1 MHVIC
6 STYFLWNGVVLGFF
20 SRRMHMENT
29 FCILGK
35 ELTFSDEKVNYV
47 KLKREYD
54 RKISGAR
61 EMLQEKLPE
70 ATEGDIGALIGNA
83 LITTYKSNKADGTLG
98 KLKEYGAIFNEMKN
112 EILDYGLFK
121 HFIEVRNNYITE
133 YLKVITTEAESI
145 LSELQKQGVDT
156 ENYDT
161 ETMVKIALS
170 MSCTGEYLEEAAQ
183 KISNSKGVMFNVS
196 DAVLPIVQTMENF
209 AVQERDNLIHSEED
223 AIIYNCLVGPLNKC
237 FFTYA
242 YSSMF
247 SSLVQVDEDGDI
259 KNVSSLSNAAEKIS
273 NRVFSNIH
281 VQNALKRGAGID
293 VFQMFQQ
300 KMSLFQEN
308 NLCTYE
314 SISDEDAERA
324 EQLYQE
330 AKAEDCE
337 PDTRME
343 NLTEALALD
352 PYPSDFYTAILD
364 FFNDENGE
372 LQKLAKIMDIDVTS
386 HIESILMKIYK
397 DGDIG
402 TLESTLELKEQI
414 FAKEK
419 SFHYSD
425 SKAAKSILFRQH
437 FLELGRIADEMS
449 LEEITE
455 NWKSIQNGNNTF
467 ATGEQSDVDDENC
480 ILILR
485 RRFLRLHAAEY
496 HDVIRN
502 LHLKDDATDGDKN
515 YAFYEEGEDYIDFE
529 EECKKI
535 NGGKLERDADFT
547 VQNYAEDKLASGEV
561 ILGYFHY
568 TRVLDIV
575 GDGKTLFITNKRI
588 YTTKEKFTEFN
599 AISQCEPVKKLMLT
613 YIVFHKTDG
622 TVIQLPVS
630 KELMIPAADMINRL
644 IAALKGTEYVADSV
658 TVSNSQ
664 NIEAAKTMIFDTA
677 NSMKKGLGALF
688 GKKPKK

>member
-1 MHVIC
+1 
-6 STYFLWNGVVLGFF
+6 
-20 SRRMHMENT
+20 MENT

-35 ELTFSDEKVNYV
+35 ELTFSDEKINFV

-98 KLKEYGAIFNEMKN
+98 KLKEYGAIFNEVKN
-112 EILDYGLFK
+112 EFLDYGLFK

-145 LSELQKQGVDT
+145 LSELQEQGVDT

-196 DAVLPIVQTMENF
+196 DAVLPFVQTMENF

-223 AIIYNCLVGPLNKC
+223 AIVYNCLVGPLNKC

-281 VQNALKRGAGID
+281 VQNALKRGAEID

-402 TLESTLELKEQI
+402 TLESTLELKERI

-480 ILILR
+480 ILILK

-496 HDVIRN
+496 HDIIRN

-688 GKKPKK
+688 GKKSKK

>member
-1 MHVIC
+1 
-6 STYFLWNGVVLGFF
+6 
-20 SRRMHMENT
+20 MENT

-98 KLKEYGAIFNEMKN
+98 KLKEYGAIFNEVKN

-121 HFIEVRNNYITE
+121 HFINVRNNYITE

-145 LSELQKQGVDT
+145 LSELQEQGVDT

-196 DAVLPIVQTMENF
+196 DAVLPFVQTMENF

-324 EQLYQE
+324 EQLYQK

-364 FFNDENGE
+364 FFSDENGE

-467 ATGEQSDVDDENC
+467 ATGERSDVDDENC
-480 ILILR
+480 ILILK

>member
-1 MHVIC
+1 
-6 STYFLWNGVVLGFF
+6 
-20 SRRMHMENT
+20 MENT

-35 ELTFSDEKVNYV
+35 ELTFSDEKINFV

-98 KLKEYGAIFNEMKN
+98 KLKEYGAIFNEVKN
-112 EILDYGLFK
+112 EFLDYGLFK
-121 HFIEVRNNYITE
+121 HFIDIRNNYITE

-196 DAVLPIVQTMENF
+196 DAVLPFVQTMENF

-364 FFNDENGE
+364 FFSDENGE

-599 AISQCEPVKKLMLT
+599 TISQCEPVKKLMLT

-688 GKKPKK
+688 GKKSKK

>member
-1 MHVIC
+1 M
-6 STYFLWNGVVLGFF
+6 
-20 SRRMHMENT
+20 
-29 FCILGK
+29 GK

-98 KLKEYGAIFNEMKN
+98 KLKEYGAIFNEVKN
-112 EILDYGLFK
+112 EFLDYGLFK

-145 LSELQKQGVDT
+145 LSELQEQGVDT

-183 KISNSKGVMFNVS
+183 QISNSKGVMFNVS
-196 DAVLPIVQTMENF
+196 NAVLPFVQTMENF

-223 AIIYNCLVGPLNKC
+223 AIIYNCLIGPLNKC

-314 SISDEDAERA
+314 SISDEDAKRA
-324 EQLYQE
+324 EQLYQK

-364 FFNDENGE
+364 FFSDENGE

-386 HIESILMKIYK
+386 HIESILMKIYI

>member
-1 MHVIC
+1 M
-6 STYFLWNGVVLGFF
+6 
-20 SRRMHMENT
+20 
-29 FCILGK
+29 GK

-98 KLKEYGAIFNEMKN
+98 KLKEYGAIFNEVKN
-112 EILDYGLFK
+112 EFLDYGLFK

-145 LSELQKQGVDT
+145 LSELQEQGVDT

-183 KISNSKGVMFNVS
+183 QISNSKGVMFNVS
-196 DAVLPIVQTMENF
+196 NAVLPFVQTMENF

-223 AIIYNCLVGPLNKC
+223 AIIYNCLIGPLNKC

-314 SISDEDAERA
+314 SISDEDAKRA
-324 EQLYQE
+324 EQLYQK

-364 FFNDENGE
+364 FFSDENGE

-425 SKAAKSILFRQH
+425 SKTAKSILFRQH

-467 ATGEQSDVDDENC
+467 ATGEQSDVDDKNC

>member
-1 MHVIC
+1 
-6 STYFLWNGVVLGFF
+6 
-20 SRRMHMENT
+20 MENT

-98 KLKEYGAIFNEMKN
+98 KLKEYGAIFNEVKN
-112 EILDYGLFK
+112 EFLDYGLFK

-145 LSELQKQGVDT
+145 LSELQEQGVDT

-183 KISNSKGVMFNVS
+183 QISNSKGVMFNVS
-196 DAVLPIVQTMENF
+196 NAVLPFVQTMENF

-223 AIIYNCLVGPLNKC
+223 AIIYNCLIGPLNKC

-247 SSLVQVDEDGDI
+247 SSLVQVHEDGDI

-314 SISDEDAERA
+314 SISDEDAKRA
-324 EQLYQE
+324 EQLYQK

-364 FFNDENGE
+364 FFSDENGE

>member
-1 MHVIC
+1 
-6 STYFLWNGVVLGFF
+6 
-20 SRRMHMENT
+20 MENT

-83 LITTYKSNKADGTLG
+83 LITTYKSNKADGTLS
-98 KLKEYGAIFNEMKN
+98 KLKEYGAIFNEVKN
-112 EILDYGLFK
+112 EFLDYGLFK
-121 HFIEVRNNYITE
+121 HFIEIRNNYITE

-196 DAVLPIVQTMENF
+196 DAVLPFVQTMENF

-467 ATGEQSDVDDENC
+467 ATGERSDVDDENC
-480 ILILR
+480 ILILK

-688 GKKPKK
+688 GKKSKK

>member
-1 MHVIC
+1 
-6 STYFLWNGVVLGFF
+6 
-20 SRRMHMENT
+20 MENT

-35 ELTFSDEKVNYV
+35 ELTFSDERVNYV

-70 ATEGDIGALIGNA
+70 ATEGDMGALIGNA

-98 KLKEYGAIFNEMKN
+98 KLKEYGALFNEVKN
-112 EILDYGLFK
+112 EILDYGFFT
-121 HFIEVRNNYITE
+121 HFIKVRNNYITE

-145 LSELQKQGVDT
+145 LSELQEQGVDT

-196 DAVLPIVQTMENF
+196 NAVLPFVQTMENF

-273 NRVFSNIH
+273 NRVFSNAN
-281 VQNALKRGAGID
+281 VQRALKKGVGED
-293 VFQMFQQ
+293 VFHMFSQ
-300 KMSLFQEN
+300 KMELFQEAG
-308 NLCTYE
+308 LCTYE
-314 SISDEDAERA
+314 PIPAEDTKKAMK
-324 EQLYQE
+324 LYTE
-330 AKAEDCE
+330 ASAEDCE

-467 ATGEQSDVDDENC
+467 ATGERSDVDDENC

>member
-1 MHVIC
+1 
-6 STYFLWNGVVLGFF
+6 
-20 SRRMHMENT
+20 MENT

-35 ELTFSDEKVNYV
+35 ELTFSDEKINFV

-98 KLKEYGAIFNEMKN
+98 KLKEYGAIFNEVKN
-112 EILDYGLFK
+112 EFLDYGLFK

-145 LSELQKQGVDT
+145 LSELQEQGVDT

-196 DAVLPIVQTMENF
+196 DAVLPFVQTMENF

-223 AIIYNCLVGPLNKC
+223 AIVYNCLVGPLNKC

-480 ILILR
+480 ILILK

-688 GKKPKK
+688 GKKSNT

>member
-1 MHVIC
+1 M
-6 STYFLWNGVVLGFF
+6 
-20 SRRMHMENT
+20 
-29 FCILGK
+29 GK

-98 KLKEYGAIFNEMKN
+98 KLKEYGAIFNEVKN

-183 KISNSKGVMFNVS
+183 KISNSKGVIFNVS

-425 SKAAKSILFRQH
+425 SKAAKSIVFRQH

-467 ATGEQSDVDDENC
+467 ATGERSDVDDENC

>member
-1 MHVIC
+1 
-6 STYFLWNGVVLGFF
+6 
-20 SRRMHMENT
+20 MENT

-98 KLKEYGAIFNEMKN
+98 KLKEYGAIFNEVKN
-112 EILDYGLFK
+112 EFLDYGLFK

-145 LSELQKQGVDT
+145 LSELQEQGVDT

-183 KISNSKGVMFNVS
+183 QISNSKGVMFNVS
-196 DAVLPIVQTMENF
+196 NAVLPFVQTMENF

-223 AIIYNCLVGPLNKC
+223 AIIYNCLIGPLNKC

-314 SISDEDAERA
+314 SISDEDAKRA
-324 EQLYQE
+324 EQLYQK

-364 FFNDENGE
+364 FFSDENGE

-588 YTTKEKFTEFN
+588 YTTKEKFTEYN

>member
-1 MHVIC
+1 M
-6 STYFLWNGVVLGFF
+6 
-20 SRRMHMENT
+20 
-29 FCILGK
+29 GK

-98 KLKEYGAIFNEMKN
+98 KLKEYGAIFNEVKN
-112 EILDYGLFK
+112 EFLDYGLFK

-145 LSELQKQGVDT
+145 LSELQEQGVDT

-183 KISNSKGVMFNVS
+183 QISNSKGVMFNVS
-196 DAVLPIVQTMENF
+196 NAVLPFVQTMENF

-223 AIIYNCLVGPLNKC
+223 AIIYNCLIGPLNKC

-314 SISDEDAERA
+314 SISDEDAKRA
-324 EQLYQE
+324 EQLYQK

-364 FFNDENGE
+364 FFSDENGE

>member
-6 STYFLWNGVVLGFF
+6 STHFLWNGVVLGFF

-98 KLKEYGAIFNEMKN
+98 KLKEYGAIFNEVKN
-112 EILDYGLFK
+112 EFLDYGLFT
-121 HFIEVRNNYITE
+121 HFINVRNNYITE

-364 FFNDENGE
+364 FFSDENGE

>member
-1 MHVIC
+1 
-6 STYFLWNGVVLGFF
+6 
-20 SRRMHMENT
+20 MENT

-35 ELTFSDEKVNYV
+35 ELTFSDEKINFV

-98 KLKEYGAIFNEMKN
+98 KLKEYGAIFNEVKN
-112 EILDYGLFK
+112 EFLDYGLFK

-145 LSELQKQGVDT
+145 LSELQEQGVDT

-196 DAVLPIVQTMENF
+196 DAVLPFVQTMENF

-223 AIIYNCLVGPLNKC
+223 AIVYNCLVGPLNKC

-455 NWKSIQNGNNTF
+455 NWKSIQNGNNMF

-480 ILILR
+480 ILILK
-485 RRFLRLHAAEY
+485 RRFLKLHAAEY

-688 GKKPKK
+688 GKKSKK

>member
-1 MHVIC
+1 
-6 STYFLWNGVVLGFF
+6 
-20 SRRMHMENT
+20 MENT

-98 KLKEYGAIFNEMKN
+98 KLKEYGAIFNEVKN
-112 EILDYGLFK
+112 EFLDYGLFK
-121 HFIEVRNNYITE
+121 HFIDIRNNYITE

-145 LSELQKQGVDT
+145 LSELQEQGVDT

-196 DAVLPIVQTMENF
+196 DAVLPFVQTMENF

-425 SKAAKSILFRQH
+425 SKAAKSIVFRQH

-467 ATGEQSDVDDENC
+467 ATGERSDVDDENC
-480 ILILR
+480 ILILK

>member
-1 MHVIC
+1 
-6 STYFLWNGVVLGFF
+6 
-20 SRRMHMENT
+20 MENT

-35 ELTFSDEKVNYV
+35 ELTFSDEKINFV

-98 KLKEYGAIFNEMKN
+98 KLKEYGALFNEVKN

-145 LSELQKQGVDT
+145 LSELQEQGVDT

-196 DAVLPIVQTMENF
+196 DAVLPFVQTMENF

-364 FFNDENGE
+364 FFSDENGE

-419 SFHYSD
+419 SFHYSE

-467 ATGEQSDVDDENC
+467 ATGERSDVDDENC
-480 ILILR
+480 ILILK

>member
-1 MHVIC
+1 
-6 STYFLWNGVVLGFF
+6 
-20 SRRMHMENT
+20 MENT

-70 ATEGDIGALIGNA
+70 TTEGDIGALIGNA

-98 KLKEYGAIFNEMKN
+98 KLKEYGAIFNEVKN
-112 EILDYGLFK
+112 EFLDYGLFK
-121 HFIEVRNNYITE
+121 HFIDIRNNYITE

-145 LSELQKQGVDT
+145 LSELQEQGVDT

-196 DAVLPIVQTMENF
+196 DAVLPFVQTMENF

-314 SISDEDAERA
+314 SISDEDAEHA

-364 FFNDENGE
+364 FFSDENGE

-386 HIESILMKIYK
+386 HIEGILMKIYK
-397 DGDIG
+397 DGNIG

-688 GKKPKK
+688 GKKSKK

>member
-1 MHVIC
+1 M
-6 STYFLWNGVVLGFF
+6 
-20 SRRMHMENT
+20 
-29 FCILGK
+29 GK

-98 KLKEYGAIFNEMKN
+98 KLKEYGAIFNEVKN
-112 EILDYGLFK
+112 EFLDYGLFK

-145 LSELQKQGVDT
+145 LSELQEQGVDT

-183 KISNSKGVMFNVS
+183 QISNSKGVMFNVS
-196 DAVLPIVQTMENF
+196 NAVLPFVQTMENF

-223 AIIYNCLVGPLNKC
+223 AIIYNCLIGPLNKC

-314 SISDEDAERA
+314 SISDEDAKRA
-324 EQLYQE
+324 EQLYQK

-364 FFNDENGE
+364 FFSDENGE

-397 DGDIG
+397 DSDIG

>member
-1 MHVIC
+1 
-6 STYFLWNGVVLGFF
+6 
-20 SRRMHMENT
+20 MENT

-98 KLKEYGAIFNEMKN
+98 KLKEYGAIFNEVKN

-145 LSELQKQGVDT
+145 LSELQEQGVDT

-196 DAVLPIVQTMENF
+196 DAVLPFVQTMENF

-324 EQLYQE
+324 ERLYQE

-337 PDTRME
+337 PE
-343 NLTEALALD
+343 AKAEKLAEALELN
-352 PYPSDFYTAILD
+352 PYLEHMYTEILD
-364 FFNDENGE
+364 AFSDENGE

-455 NWKSIQNGNNTF
+455 NWKSIQNGNNMF

-480 ILILR
+480 ILILK
-485 RRFLRLHAAEY
+485 RRFLKLHAAEY

-688 GKKPKK
+688 GKKSKK

>member
-1 MHVIC
+1 M
-6 STYFLWNGVVLGFF
+6 
-20 SRRMHMENT
+20 
-29 FCILGK
+29 GK

-98 KLKEYGAIFNEMKN
+98 KLKEYGALFNEVKN

-121 HFIEVRNNYITE
+121 HFINVRNNYITE

-145 LSELQKQGVDT
+145 LSELQEQGVDT

-196 DAVLPIVQTMENF
+196 DAVLPFVQTMENF
-209 AVQERDNLIHSEED
+209 AVQEGDNLIHSEED

-281 VQNALKRGAGID
+281 VQNALKRGVGID

-343 NLTEALALD
+343 NLTEALALNS
-352 PYPSDFYTAILD
+352 YPSDFYTAILD

-397 DGDIG
+397 DGDIR

>member
-1 MHVIC
+1 
-6 STYFLWNGVVLGFF
+6 
-20 SRRMHMENT
+20 MENT

-98 KLKEYGAIFNEMKN
+98 KLKEYGAIFNEVKN
-112 EILDYGLFK
+112 EFLDYGLFK

-145 LSELQKQGVDT
+145 LSELQEQGVDT

-183 KISNSKGVMFNVS
+183 QISNSKGVMFNVS
-196 DAVLPIVQTMENF
+196 NAVLPFVQTMENF

-223 AIIYNCLVGPLNKC
+223 AIIYNCLIGPLNKC

-314 SISDEDAERA
+314 SISDEDAKRA
-324 EQLYQE
+324 EQLYQK

-364 FFNDENGE
+364 FFSDENGE

-425 SKAAKSILFRQH
+425 SKAAKSILFWQH

>member
-1 MHVIC
+1 
-6 STYFLWNGVVLGFF
+6 
-20 SRRMHMENT
+20 MENT

-83 LITTYKSNKADGTLG
+83 LITTYKSNKDDGTLG
-98 KLKEYGAIFNEMKN
+98 KLKEYGAIFNEVKN
-112 EILDYGLFK
+112 EFLDYGLFK
-121 HFIEVRNNYITE
+121 HFIDIRNSYITE

-145 LSELQKQGVDT
+145 LSELQEQGVDT

-196 DAVLPIVQTMENF
+196 DAVLPFVQTMENF

-223 AIIYNCLVGPLNKC
+223 AIVYNCLVGPLNKC

-364 FFNDENGE
+364 FFSDENGE

-485 RRFLRLHAAEY
+485 RRFLRLHVAEY

-568 TRVLDIV
+568 ARVLDIV

-644 IAALKGTEYVADSV
+644 IVALKGTEYVADSV

>member
-1 MHVIC
+1 
-6 STYFLWNGVVLGFF
+6 
-20 SRRMHMENT
+20 MENT

-35 ELTFSDEKVNYV
+35 ELTFSDERVNYV

-54 RKISGAR
+54 RKISGAK

-70 ATEGDIGALIGNA
+70 ATEGDMGALIGNA

-98 KLKEYGAIFNEMKN
+98 KLKEYGALFNEVKN
-112 EILDYGLFK
+112 EILDYGLFT
-121 HFIEVRNNYITE
+121 HFIDIRNSYIAE
-133 YLKVITTEAESI
+133 YMQVITNEAESI
-145 LSELQKQGVDT
+145 LSELQEQGVDT

-196 DAVLPIVQTMENF
+196 NAVLPFVQTMENF

-259 KNVSSLSNAAEKIS
+259 KNISSLSNAAEKIS
-273 NRVFSNIH
+273 NRVFSNAN
-281 VQNALKRGAGID
+281 VQRALKKGVGED
-293 VFQMFQQ
+293 VFHMFSQ
-300 KMSLFQEN
+300 KMELFQEAG
-308 NLCTYE
+308 LCTYE
-314 SISDEDAERA
+314 PIPAEDTKKAKK
-324 EQLYQE
+324 LYTE
-330 AKAEDCE
+330 ASAEDCE

-425 SKAAKSILFRQH
+425 SKAAQSILFRQH

-467 ATGEQSDVDDENC
+467 ATGERSDVDDENC

-535 NGGKLERDADFT
+535 NGGKLERDGDFT

-664 NIEAAKTMIFDTA
+664 NIEAAKR
-677 NSMKKGLGALF
+677 
-688 GKKPKK
+688 

>member
-1 MHVIC
+1 
-6 STYFLWNGVVLGFF
+6 
-20 SRRMHMENT
+20 MENT

-35 ELTFSDEKVNYV
+35 ELTFSDEKINFV

-98 KLKEYGAIFNEMKN
+98 KLKEYGAIFNEVKN
-112 EILDYGLFK
+112 EFLDYGLFK
-121 HFIEVRNNYITE
+121 HFIDIRNNYITE

-145 LSELQKQGVDT
+145 LSELQEQGVDT

-196 DAVLPIVQTMENF
+196 DAVLPFVQTMENF

-364 FFNDENGE
+364 FFSDENGE

-397 DGDIG
+397 DGNIG

-688 GKKPKK
+688 GKKSKK

>member
-1 MHVIC
+1 
-6 STYFLWNGVVLGFF
+6 
-20 SRRMHMENT
+20 MENT

-35 ELTFSDEKVNYV
+35 ELTFSDEKINFV

-98 KLKEYGAIFNEMKN
+98 KLKEYGAIFNEVKN
-112 EILDYGLFK
+112 EFLDYGLFK

-133 YLKVITTEAESI
+133 YLKVITTEAENI
-145 LSELQKQGVDT
+145 LSELQEQGVDT

-196 DAVLPIVQTMENF
+196 DAVLPFVQTMENF

-223 AIIYNCLVGPLNKC
+223 AIVYNCLVGPLNKC

-330 AKAEDCE
+330 VKAEDCE

-480 ILILR
+480 ILILK

-644 IAALKGTEYVADSV
+644 IAALKGTEYVANSV

-664 NIEAAKTMIFDTA
+664 NIETAKTMIFDTA

-688 GKKPKK
+688 GKKSKK

>member
-1 MHVIC
+1 
-6 STYFLWNGVVLGFF
+6 
-20 SRRMHMENT
+20 MENT

-98 KLKEYGAIFNEMKN
+98 KLKEYGAIFNEVKN
-112 EILDYGLFK
+112 EFLDYGLFK

-145 LSELQKQGVDT
+145 LSELQEQGVDT

-196 DAVLPIVQTMENF
+196 DAVLPFVQTMENF

-223 AIIYNCLVGPLNKC
+223 AIVYNCLVGPLNKC

-480 ILILR
+480 ILILK

-688 GKKPKK
+688 GKKSKK

>member
-1 MHVIC
+1 
-6 STYFLWNGVVLGFF
+6 
-20 SRRMHMENT
+20 MENT

-98 KLKEYGAIFNEMKN
+98 KLKEYGAIFNEVKN
-112 EILDYGLFK
+112 EFLDYGLFK

-145 LSELQKQGVDT
+145 LSELQEQGVDT

-183 KISNSKGVMFNVS
+183 QISNSKGVMFNVS
-196 DAVLPIVQTMENF
+196 NAVLPFVQTMENF

-223 AIIYNCLVGPLNKC
+223 AIIYNCLIGPLNKC

-314 SISDEDAERA
+314 SISDEDAKRA
-324 EQLYQE
+324 EQLYQK

-364 FFNDENGE
+364 FFSDENGE

>member
-1 MHVIC
+1 
-6 STYFLWNGVVLGFF
+6 
-20 SRRMHMENT
+20 MENT

-35 ELTFSDEKVNYV
+35 ELTFSDERVNYV

-98 KLKEYGAIFNEMKN
+98 KLKEYGALFNEVKN
-112 EILDYGLFK
+112 EILDYGFFT
-121 HFIEVRNNYITE
+121 HFIKVRNNYITE

-145 LSELQKQGVDT
+145 LSELQEQGVDT

-196 DAVLPIVQTMENF
+196 NAVLPFVQTMENF

-273 NRVFSNIH
+273 NRVFSNAN
-281 VQNALKRGAGID
+281 VQRALKKGVGED
-293 VFQMFQQ
+293 VFHMFSQ
-300 KMSLFQEN
+300 KMELFQEAG
-308 NLCTYE
+308 LCTYE
-314 SISDEDAERA
+314 PIPAEDTKKAMK
-324 EQLYQE
+324 LYTE
-330 AKAEDCE
+330 ASAEDCE

-425 SKAAKSILFRQH
+425 SKAAQSILFRQH

-467 ATGEQSDVDDENC
+467 ATGERSDVDDENC

>member
-1 MHVIC
+1 
-6 STYFLWNGVVLGFF
+6 
-20 SRRMHMENT
+20 MENT

-35 ELTFSDEKVNYV
+35 ELTFSDEKINFV

-98 KLKEYGAIFNEMKN
+98 KLKEYGAIFNEVKN
-112 EILDYGLFK
+112 EFLDYGLFK

-145 LSELQKQGVDT
+145 LSELQEQGVDT

-170 MSCTGEYLEEAAQ
+170 MSCTGEYLEEAAR

-352 PYPSDFYTAILD
+352 PYPSNFYTAILD
-364 FFNDENGE
+364 FFSDENGE

-425 SKAAKSILFRQH
+425 SKAAKSIVFRQH

-467 ATGEQSDVDDENC
+467 ATGERSDVDDENC
-480 ILILR
+480 ILILK

-644 IAALKGTEYVADSV
+644 IAALKGTEYVANSV

-664 NIEAAKTMIFDTA
+664 NIETAKTMIFDTA

-688 GKKPKK
+688 GKKSKK

>member
-1 MHVIC
+1 M
-6 STYFLWNGVVLGFF
+6 
-20 SRRMHMENT
+20 
-29 FCILGK
+29 GK
-35 ELTFSDEKVNYV
+35 ELTFSDERVNYV

-70 ATEGDIGALIGNA
+70 ATEGDMGALIGNA

-98 KLKEYGAIFNEMKN
+98 KLKEYGALFNEVKN
-112 EILDYGLFK
+112 EILDYGLFT

-145 LSELQKQGVDT
+145 LSELQEQGVDT

-196 DAVLPIVQTMENF
+196 NAVLPFVQTMENF

-273 NRVFSNIH
+273 NRVFSNAN
-281 VQNALKRGAGID
+281 VQRALKKGVGED
-293 VFQMFQQ
+293 VFHMFSQ
-300 KMSLFQEN
+300 KMELFQEAG
-308 NLCTYE
+308 LCTYE
-314 SISDEDAERA
+314 PIPAEDTKKAMK
-324 EQLYQE
+324 LYTE
-330 AKAEDCE
+330 ASAEDCE

-425 SKAAKSILFRQH
+425 SKAAQSILFRQH

>member
-1 MHVIC
+1 M
-6 STYFLWNGVVLGFF
+6 
-20 SRRMHMENT
+20 
-29 FCILGK
+29 GK

-98 KLKEYGAIFNEMKN
+98 KLKEYGAIFNEVKN
-112 EILDYGLFK
+112 EFLDYGLFK

-145 LSELQKQGVDT
+145 LSELQEQGVDT

-183 KISNSKGVMFNVS
+183 QISNSKGVMFNVS
-196 DAVLPIVQTMENF
+196 NAVLPFVQTMENF

-223 AIIYNCLVGPLNKC
+223 AIIYNCLIGPLNKC

-314 SISDEDAERA
+314 SISDEDAKRA
-324 EQLYQE
+324 EQLYQK

-364 FFNDENGE
+364 FFSDENGE

-437 FLELGRIADEMS
+437 FLEQGRIADEMS

>member
-1 MHVIC
+1 M
-6 STYFLWNGVVLGFF
+6 
-20 SRRMHMENT
+20 
-29 FCILGK
+29 
-35 ELTFSDEKVNYV
+35 
-47 KLKREYD
+47 
-54 RKISGAR
+54 
-61 EMLQEKLPE
+61 
-70 ATEGDIGALIGNA
+70 GALIGNA

-98 KLKEYGAIFNEMKN
+98 KLKEYGALFNEVKN
-112 EILDYGLFK
+112 EILDYGLFT

-425 SKAAKSILFRQH
+425 SKAAKSIVFRQH

-467 ATGEQSDVDDENC
+467 ATGERSDVDDENC

>member
-1 MHVIC
+1 M
-6 STYFLWNGVVLGFF
+6 
-20 SRRMHMENT
+20 
-29 FCILGK
+29 GK
-35 ELTFSDEKVNYV
+35 ELTFSDEKINFV

-98 KLKEYGAIFNEMKN
+98 KLKEYGAIFNEVKN
-112 EILDYGLFK
+112 EILDYGLFT
-121 HFIEVRNNYITE
+121 HFINVRNNYITE

-145 LSELQKQGVDT
+145 LSELQEQGVDT

-196 DAVLPIVQTMENF
+196 DVVLPFVQTMENF

-480 ILILR
+480 ILILK

-644 IAALKGTEYVADSV
+644 IAALKGTEYVANSV

-664 NIEAAKTMIFDTA
+664 NIETAKTMIFDTA

-688 GKKPKK
+688 GKKSKK

>member
-1 MHVIC
+1 
-6 STYFLWNGVVLGFF
+6 
-20 SRRMHMENT
+20 MENT

-98 KLKEYGAIFNEMKN
+98 KLKEYGAIFNEVKN

-121 HFIEVRNNYITE
+121 HFIDIRNSYIAE
-133 YLKVITTEAESI
+133 YMQVITNEGENILHELQEQGVEQCAMQEEHDLVHTEAD
-145 LSELQKQGVDT
+145 KAF
-156 ENYDT
+156 YD
-161 ETMVKIALS
+161 S
-170 MSCTGEYLEEAAQ
+170 
-183 KISNSKGVMFNVS
+183 
-196 DAVLPIVQTMENF
+196 
-209 AVQERDNLIHSEED
+209 LIR
-223 AIIYNCLVGPLNKC
+223 PLNKC

-242 YSSMF
+242 YSTMF
-247 SSLVQVDEDGDI
+247 SSLIKLDEDGKPKSISAFSD
-259 KNVSSLSNAAEKIS
+259 AATKIS
-273 NRVFSNIH
+273 NRVFSNAN
-281 VQNALKRGAGID
+281 VQRALKKGVGED
-293 VFQMFQQ
+293 VFHMFSQ
-300 KMSLFQEN
+300 KMELFQEAG
-308 NLCTYE
+308 LCTYE
-314 SISDEDAERA
+314 PIPAEDTKKAMK
-324 EQLYQE
+324 LYTE
-330 AKAEDCE
+330 ASAEDCE

-364 FFNDENGE
+364 FFSDENGE

-386 HIESILMKIYK
+386 HIEGILMKIYK

-688 GKKPKK
+688 GKKSKK

>member
-1 MHVIC
+1 M
-6 STYFLWNGVVLGFF
+6 
-20 SRRMHMENT
+20 
-29 FCILGK
+29 GK

-98 KLKEYGAIFNEMKN
+98 KLKEYGAIFNEVKN

-145 LSELQKQGVDT
+145 LSELQEQGVDT

-196 DAVLPIVQTMENF
+196 DAVLPFVQTMENF

-324 EQLYQE
+324 ERLYQE

-337 PDTRME
+337 PE
-343 NLTEALALD
+343 AKAEKLAEALELN
-352 PYPSDFYTAILD
+352 PYLEHMYTEILD
-364 FFNDENGE
+364 AFSDENGE

-455 NWKSIQNGNNTF
+455 NWKSIQNGNNMF

-480 ILILR
+480 ILILK
-485 RRFLRLHAAEY
+485 RRFLKLHAAEY

-688 GKKPKK
+688 GKKSKK

>member
-1 MHVIC
+1 M
-6 STYFLWNGVVLGFF
+6 
-20 SRRMHMENT
+20 
-29 FCILGK
+29 GK

-70 ATEGDIGALIGNA
+70 ATEGDMGALIGNA

-98 KLKEYGAIFNEMKN
+98 KLKEYGALFNEVKN
-112 EILDYGLFK
+112 EILDYGLFT

-364 FFNDENGE
+364 FFSDENGE

-485 RRFLRLHAAEY
+485 RRFLRLHVAEY

-568 TRVLDIV
+568 ARVLDIV

>member
-1 MHVIC
+1 
-6 STYFLWNGVVLGFF
+6 
-20 SRRMHMENT
+20 MENT

-98 KLKEYGAIFNEMKN
+98 KLKEYGALFNEVKN

-121 HFIEVRNNYITE
+121 HFINVRNNYITE

-145 LSELQKQGVDT
+145 LSELQEQGVDT

-196 DAVLPIVQTMENF
+196 DAVLPFVQTMENF
-209 AVQERDNLIHSEED
+209 AVQEGDNLIHSEED

-281 VQNALKRGAGID
+281 VQNALKRGVGID

-343 NLTEALALD
+343 NLTEALALNS
-352 PYPSDFYTAILD
+352 YPSDFYTAILD

-397 DGDIG
+397 DGDIR

>member
-1 MHVIC
+1 
-6 STYFLWNGVVLGFF
+6 
-20 SRRMHMENT
+20 
-29 FCILGK
+29 
-35 ELTFSDEKVNYV
+35 
-47 KLKREYD
+47 
-54 RKISGAR
+54 
-61 EMLQEKLPE
+61 MLQEKLPE

-98 KLKEYGAIFNEMKN
+98 KLKEYGAIFNEVKN
-112 EILDYGLFK
+112 EILDYGLFT
-121 HFIEVRNNYITE
+121 HFINVRNNYITE

-145 LSELQKQGVDT
+145 LSELQEQGVDT

-196 DAVLPIVQTMENF
+196 DVVLPFVQTMENF

-480 ILILR
+480 ILILK

-644 IAALKGTEYVADSV
+644 IAALKGTEYVANSV

-664 NIEAAKTMIFDTA
+664 NIETAKTMIFDTA

-688 GKKPKK
+688 GKKSKK